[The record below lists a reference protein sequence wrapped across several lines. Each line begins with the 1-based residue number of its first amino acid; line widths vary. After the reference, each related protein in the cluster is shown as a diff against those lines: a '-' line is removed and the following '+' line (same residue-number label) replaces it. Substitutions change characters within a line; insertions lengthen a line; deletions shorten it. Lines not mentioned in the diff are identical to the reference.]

1 MTELDKL
8 FEVKQFDQ
16 DILKEL
22 NMEYEKYKKII
33 DSLNILVK
41 IIDEEFS

>member
-8 FEVKQFDQ
+8 FEVKQIDQ